1 MTHHLDNDAERI
13 AVVRRIRKY
22 ISVVLFVTLLLLA
35 FTVYKLLY

>member
-13 AVVRRIRKY
+13 ALVRRIRKY
-22 ISVVLFVTLLLLA
+22 VSVILYVTLMLLA